1 MTYLVDGKSYEVIGQ
16 TEMKSGIKVPVID
29 MPMMSDE
36 RWNELAKEQ
45 AVHNFIR
52 ENGKEPDSVEVALQ
66 WQRECI
72 ESRLREEGD
81 LLDILDKIRE
91 LVEEL
96 IKFSLPELLEFKDE
110 WMREL
115 KSVGSDESVQSN
127 CMKIMDTVIAYK
139 MEVSE

>member
-16 TEMKSGIKVPVID
+16 TEMRSGIKVPVID

-45 AVHNFIR
+45 AVHNYIR

-66 WQRECI
+66 WQRERI

-81 LLDILDKIRE
+81 SYGYI
-91 LVEEL
+91 
-96 IKFSLPELLEFKDE
+96 
-110 WMREL
+110 
-115 KSVGSDESVQSN
+115 G
-127 CMKIMDTVIAYK
+127 
-139 MEVSE
+139 